1 MNKRIYTVSIIN
13 MLDGAAA
20 VWNSAFSTENKA
32 VCFKEKAE
40 GWIEDNGYLGIL
52 KVDMDA
58 CTLDDE
64 SYMEMLEEEYGE

>member
-20 VWNSAFSTENKA
+20 VWTSAFSTIKKA
-32 VCFKEKAE
+32 TCFKEKAE
-40 GWIEDNGYLGIL
+40 EWFENNGYLGIL

-58 CTLDDE
+58 CILDDE
-64 SYMEMLEEEYGE
+64 SYMEMLVEEYGE

>member
-13 MLDGAAA
+13 TLDGAAA

-52 KVDMDA
+52 KVDMDSGR
-58 CTLDDE
+58 LDSE
-64 SYMEMLEEEYGE
+64 SYLEMLEEEYGE